1 MSKLDDYRAEID
13 AIDKELTE
21 LFERRMGVVLK
32 VAQYKRDN
40 NISVLQNN
48 REEEVLNKAV
58 KNLKDK
64 SYAKEVKEFLNATME
79 ISRGLQHRRI
89 DGIQN
94 IKEIDI
100 KDEKINYNAKIGYQG
115 VNGSFSE
122 EALLDYFG
130 EDSNALA
137 YKYFEDVFKALE
149 SEEIQYGVLPIEN
162 SSTGAIAEIYDLIR
176 KYGFYI
182 VGEQCVKVDQHLL
195 GIKGTKLEDIKEVYS
210 HVQGLKQSSD
220 FLNKNTNWTLIPHN
234 NTAASAK
241 LVRDL
246 GDKSKVAIA
255 SSRAAKFYGLEIL
268 EKCINTAKD
277 NYTRFVIIAK
287 EMNVTKDADKVS
299 VVFSLEHKVGTLYN
313 LLRYFADNNINM
325 VKIESRP
332 MKETSWR
339 YFLYVD
345 FQGTI
350 YSESA
355 KNALAYIENEA
366 AYFRV
371 LGAYKNKLDL

>member
-13 AIDKELTE
+13 NIDKQLTE
-21 LFERRMGVVLK
+21 LFEKRMDVVLK
-32 VAQYKRDN
+32 VAQYKKDN
-40 NISVLQNN
+40 NVSVLQNS

-58 KNLKDK
+58 NNLKN
-64 SYAKEVKEFLNATME
+64 KEYTKEIREFLNATME
-79 ISRGLQHRRI
+79 ISRGYQHRKIENANNI
-89 DGIQN
+89 DTLDFDN
-94 IKEIDI
+94 ED
-100 KDEKINYNAKIGYQG
+100 INYTAKVGYQG

-122 EALLDYFG
+122 EALLNFFG
-130 EDSNALA
+130 EDSSVTS
-137 YKYFEDVFKALE
+137 YKYFEDVFKAIK
-149 SEEIQYGVLPIEN
+149 SGEIEYGVLPIEN

-182 VGEQCVKVDQHLL
+182 VGEQCVKVNQHLL
-195 GIKGTKLEDIKEVYS
+195 GIKGTKIEDIKEVYS
-210 HVQGLKQSSD
+210 HPQGFKQSSEY
-220 FLNKNTNWTLIPHN
+220 LNKNSEWKLIPHS
-234 NTAASAK
+234 NTATSAK
-241 LVRDL
+241 LVSDL

-268 EKCINTAKD
+268 EECINNTKD
-277 NYTRFVIIAK
+277 NYTRFVVISKKMIV
-287 EMNVTKDADKVS
+287 NKDADKVS

-313 LLRYFADNNINM
+313 LLRYFAENNINM

-345 FQGTI
+345 FQGKVNSNETKKALSYI
-350 YSESA
+350 EKESA
-355 KNALAYIENEA
+355 
-366 AYFRV
+366 YFKV